1 MYFVHLNY
9 YFFHGKFNLWFSLQL
24 QYYLLRNTMERECT
38 PPERSWAY
46 RYQFISQSKH
56 FMWIAFFWHNNITLI
71 RNLDDY
77 TQRFLIMN
85 LIAYQICHIFSLII
99 SLFYTEY

>member
-1 MYFVHLNY
+1 MLQPSTIIYCETPWKENVPHQNAL
-9 YFFHGKFNLWFSLQL
+9 GLTDINLFLKVNIL
-24 QYYLLRNTMERECT
+24 CGL
-38 PPERSWAY
+38 
-46 RYQFISQSKH
+46 H
-56 FMWIAFFWHNNITLI
+56 FFWHNNITLI

-99 SLFYTEY
+99 SLFYIKVVA